1 LFFRVA
7 TIRPELFCLSARDL
21 RLTSEGDRFMVFST
35 PQGFESEIMDPMP
48 DEIASTTPELAV
60 GTYNVSSGDSMK
72 RSAAARAA
80 ASVPLSGAVYALAI
94 GAVALH
100 VGFNGRFGFFR
111 DELYYAACG
120 QHLAW
125 GYVDHAPLAPFLAR
139 VSRALLGDSLL
150 ALRFLPALAA
160 SAQVLL
166 GGWLARELNGGKYA
180 QFLAAFCV
188 LLAPVYLTFDNF
200 FSMNAFEP
208 VFWMTCAAIV
218 LRILNGGNPKLWLLC
233 GLSAGLGI
241 LNKHSMF
248 FFGSGIVLGLLATP
262 ARKHFRQPW
271 IWLAAGIAFL
281 CFLPNLLWEIQNG
294 WPTLALFRAVMG
306 TKYVIVSPWEY
317 IWQQALLTHPLAAP
331 IGIAGL
337 CFLLRDALGKKYAVL
352 AWAYFTV
359 LSEMLILH
367 GKIYYL
373 APAYVMLLAAGSV
386 WIELR
391 LVPRVGEWLQP
402 TIAAPLL
409 IGGVIAAPLA
419 MPILPVESA
428 VRYTRFW
435 DVQAIHVE
443 NVPEGDLP
451 QLFADMFGWPEQVRA
466 VAGVYEAL
474 PESERAQAVVLAYNY
489 GEASAI
495 DYFGPKLGLPPAL
508 SGHNQYGLWG
518 PGAMT
523 GQVAVAIGFSERQL
537 RQFYDEVTPAATVS
551 PQYAMPEESRLTI
564 FVCRRPHKSLQESW
578 AAWKYLS

>member
-1 LFFRVA
+1 
-7 TIRPELFCLSARDL
+7 
-21 RLTSEGDRFMVFST
+21 
-35 PQGFESEIMDPMP
+35 MP
-48 DEIASTTPELAV
+48 DEIVSTTAELASEAYV
-60 GTYNVSSGDSMK
+60 VSRADSK
-72 RSAAARAA
+72 ERGEAARAA
-80 ASVPLSGAVYALAI
+80 VSVPLSSAVYVLAI

-100 VGFNGRFGFFR
+100 VAFSGRFGFFR

-139 VSRALLGDSLL
+139 LSRALLGDSLL

-188 LLAPVYLTFDNF
+188 LLAPIYLTFDNF

-208 VFWMTCAAIV
+208 VFWMICAAIV
-218 LRILNGGNPKLWLLC
+218 LRILNDGNPKLWLLC
-233 GLSAGLGI
+233 GLFAGLGI
-241 LNKHSMF
+241 LNKHSML
-248 FFGSGIVLGLLATP
+248 FFGSGLVLGLLATP

-271 IWLAAGIAFL
+271 IWLGAAIAFL

-294 WPTLALFRAVMG
+294 WPTLALFHAVMG
-306 TKYVIVSPWEY
+306 TKYVIVSPREY
-317 IWQQALLTHPLAAP
+317 IWQQALLIHPLAAP
-331 IGIAGL
+331 ICIAGL
-337 CFLLRDALGKKYAVL
+337 YFLLRDALGKKYAAL

-359 LSEMLILH
+359 LAEMLILH

-373 APAYVMLLAAGSV
+373 APAYPMLLAAGSV
-386 WIELR
+386 WIDLR
-391 LVPRVGEWLQP
+391 LTPRAGEWLRL
-402 TIAAPLL
+402 TIPVPLL
-409 IGGVIAAPLA
+409 IGGMIAAPLA
-419 MPILPVESA
+419 MPILPVEA
-428 VRYTRFW
+428 AIRYARFW

-443 NVPEGDLP
+443 NVPVGDLP
-451 QLFADMFGWPEQVRA
+451 QLFADMFGWQEQVGA
-466 VAGVYEAL
+466 VAGVYQAL
-474 PESERAQAVVLAYNY
+474 PEPERAQAVVLAYNF

-495 DYFGPKLGLPPAL
+495 DYFGPKLRLPPAI

-537 RQFYDEVTPAATVS
+537 RQFYDEVTPAASVS
-551 PQYAMPEESRLTI
+551 PQYAMPEESQLTI
-564 FVCRRPHKSLQESW
+564 FVCRRPRKTLQESW